1 MIEQVP
7 ARYPSQQNG
16 DGDQSVSAGALLEEV
31 RSLRRRVDRLEAV
44 RDVSH
49 LLYRYVYV
57 ADKVKDADVIS
68 EFFTEDAMWEGVG
81 QVSEFRAV
89 GRQAI
94 RDMFHD
100 VFTIYLPFTAH
111 WVTNQ
116 VITLSR
122 DGSKAYGQW
131 HILEAANL
139 KDNCAQ
145 VWLVAYYDNEFRRV
159 GEEWKISHVRLVE
172 TFICPYDEGWLKVKY
187 VSPITLEKISRL

>member
-1 MIEQVP
+1 MIEHMPVSS
-7 ARYPSQQNG
+7 PSQLQANG
-16 DGDQSVSAGALLEEV
+16 DEPGWVSAVLEEV
-31 RSLRRRVDRLEAV
+31 RSLRRRVERLEAV

-57 ADKVKDADVIS
+57 ADKVKDADVIA
-68 EFFTEDAMWEGVG
+68 EFFAEDAVWEGVG
-81 QVSEFRAV
+81 QVSEFRSV
-89 GRQAI
+89 GRREI

-100 VFTIYLPFTAH
+100 VFTTYLPFTAH

-122 DGSKAYGQW
+122 DGTKAYGQW

-145 VWLVAYYDNEFRRV
+145 VWLVAWYDNEFVRV